1 MYQKLVH
8 LEKRLRI
15 IMYLYLKI
23 EEIKNMK
30 KLLKTA
36 LAASM
41 LVALTACAKDNF
53 QVEES
58 YTVELGS
65 KVSTEAKAY
74 LAKDTD
80 KEVLKDTV
88 ITFKK
93 DKAYSVDK
101 KNKSLK
107 PTKGKYLPVG
117 KYHAT
122 AVYDDEKESFVVE
135 VKDTK
140 APTFVDLK
148 EEIIIE
154 VNAENV
160 DLSKYFKAEDLSETK
175 ISVDKAK
182 LDLTKEGTY
191 GITVT
196 ATDTYKNAKAEKVV
210 VKVVSLEAA
219 EKNGVTAMSDGTKPQ
234 SKALKEKTAKDT
246 DKQETQQ
253 GQGNTNTGGNTNT
266 YAPPVSNNN
275 RPSGN
280 NGNGT
285 TNNPVTPPSQNT
297 CVFNGTYQNL
307 GNSGLVFDTKEEM
320 DAYANEWIFSDENL
334 NGHAYMGYIGW
345 TVRDNCGE
353 ETEKWTINWEAPEK

>member
-1 MYQKLVH
+1 
-8 LEKRLRI
+8 
-15 IMYLYLKI
+15 
-23 EEIKNMK
+23 MK

-41 LVALTACAKDNF
+41 LFGLTACAKDNF

-160 DLSKYFKAEDLSETK
+160 DLTKYFKAKDLSETK

-196 ATDTYKNAKAEKVV
+196 ATDAYKNAKAEKVV

-234 SKALKEKTAKDT
+234 SKALKEKTAKDA
-246 DKQETQQ
+246 DKQETQE
-253 GQGNTNTGGNTNT
+253 GQGNANTGGNTNT
-266 YAPPVSNNN
+266 YTPPVNNN
-275 RPSGN
+275 NNYPSGN
-280 NGNGT
+280 TGNGT
-285 TNNPVTPPSQNT
+285 TNNPTTPPAQQPQPPTT
-297 CVFNGTYQNL
+297 CVL
-307 GNSGLVFDTKEEM
+307 PKP
-320 DAYANEWIFSDENL
+320 
-334 NGHAYMGYIGW
+334 
-345 TVRDNCGE
+345 GE
-353 ETEKWTINWEAPEK
+353 DGKVYF

>member
-1 MYQKLVH
+1 M
-8 LEKRLRI
+8 KRLSVV
-15 IMYLYLKI
+15 LY
-23 EEIKNMK
+23 MMC
-30 KLLKTA
+30 LLA
-36 LAASM
+36 
-41 LVALTACAKDNF
+41 ACAKDNF
-53 QVEES
+53 QVEET
-58 YTVELGS
+58 YAVELGS

-80 KEVLKDTV
+80 KEVLKGTV

-101 KNKSLK
+101 KSRSLK

-154 VNAENV
+154 ANAENV

-253 GQGNTNTGGNTNT
+253 GQGNANAGANTNT

-275 RPSGN
+275 NNRPSGN
-280 NGNGT
+280 TGNGT
-285 TNNPVTPPSQNT
+285 TNNPVTPPAQKPQNPGVCVPEYSHPGDDGKVYHSQQEAWDAGWLAVETEESPFYMKAFSVVARYDN
-297 CVFNGTYQNL
+297 CDNIYYV
-307 GNSGLVFDTKEEM
+307 LVFRDT
-320 DAYANEWIFSDENL
+320 IQ
-334 NGHAYMGYIGW
+334 
-345 TVRDNCGE
+345 
-353 ETEKWTINWEAPEK
+353 

>member
-1 MYQKLVH
+1 M
-8 LEKRLRI
+8 KRLSVVLC
-15 IMYLYLKI
+15 M
-23 EEIKNMK
+23 MC
-30 KLLKTA
+30 LLG
-36 LAASM
+36 
-41 LVALTACAKDNF
+41 ACAKDNF
-53 QVEES
+53 QVEET
-58 YTVELGS
+58 YAVELGS

-210 VKVVSLEAA
+210 VKVVSLEVA

-253 GQGNTNTGGNTNT
+253 GQGNANTGENTNT
-266 YAPPVSNNN
+266 YTPPVNNNN

-280 NGNGT
+280 TGNGT
-285 TNNPVTPPSQNT
+285 TNNPVTPPAQNT
-297 CVFNGTYQNL
+297 CVFDGTYQDL
-307 GNSGLVFDTKEEM
+307 GNSGLVFDTKEEV
-320 DAYANEWIFSDENL
+320 DTYANEWLYSVENE
-334 NGHAYMGYIGW
+334 NGHDYSGYIAW
-345 TVRDNCGE
+345 TGRDNCGA
-353 ETEKWTINWEAPEK
+353 ETQKWTINWEGARK

>member
-1 MYQKLVH
+1 
-8 LEKRLRI
+8 
-15 IMYLYLKI
+15 
-23 EEIKNMK
+23 MK
-30 KLLKTA
+30 KLLKTT

-41 LVALTACAKDNF
+41 LFGLTACAKDNF

-101 KNKSLK
+101 KSKCLK
-107 PTKGKYLPVG
+107 PAKGKYLPVG

-122 AVYDDEKESFVVE
+122 AAYEDEKESFVVE

-154 VNAENV
+154 ANAENV
-160 DLSKYFKAEDLSETK
+160 DLTKYFNAEDLSETK

-210 VKVVSLEAA
+210 VKVVSLEVA

-253 GQGNTNTGGNTNT
+253 GQGNANTGENTNT
-266 YAPPVSNNN
+266 YTPPVNNNN

-280 NGNGT
+280 TGNGT
-285 TNNPVTPPSQNT
+285 TNNPVTPPAQKPQNPGVCVPEYSHPGDDGKVYHSQQEAWDAGWAAVT
-297 CVFNGTYQNL
+297 TE
-307 GNSGLVFDTKEEM
+307 GNPFYMMGYTVVARYDNCDNIYYVLVFDKS
-320 DAYANEWIFSDENL
+320 IQ
-334 NGHAYMGYIGW
+334 
-345 TVRDNCGE
+345 
-353 ETEKWTINWEAPEK
+353 

>member
-1 MYQKLVH
+1 
-8 LEKRLRI
+8 
-15 IMYLYLKI
+15 
-23 EEIKNMK
+23 MK
-30 KLLKTA
+30 KLLKTT

-41 LVALTACAKDNF
+41 LFGLTACAKDNF

-101 KNKSLK
+101 KSKCLK

-122 AVYDDEKESFVVE
+122 AAYEDEKESFVVE

-154 VNAENV
+154 ANAENV
-160 DLSKYFKAEDLSETK
+160 DLTKYFNAEDLSETK

-210 VKVVSLEAA
+210 VKVVSLEVA

-275 RPSGN
+275 NNRPSGN
-280 NGNGT
+280 TGNGT
-285 TNNPVTPPSQNT
+285 TNNPVTPPAQQPQPPTT
-297 CVFNGTYQNL
+297 CVLPKPGEDGKVYTSKQEAWDAGWTAIITEGSPFYDMGYNVIGTYD
-307 GNSGLVFDTKEEM
+307 SC
-320 DAYANEWIFSDENL
+320 
-334 NGHAYMGYIGW
+334 
-345 TVRDNCGE
+345 DNIYYVL
-353 ETEKWTINWEAPEK
+353 TFYTPIQ

>member
-1 MYQKLVH
+1 
-8 LEKRLRI
+8 
-15 IMYLYLKI
+15 
-23 EEIKNMK
+23 MK

-36 LAASM
+36 LAVSM
-41 LVALTACAKDNF
+41 LFGLAACAKDSF

-74 LAKDTD
+74 LAKGTD
-80 KEVLKDTV
+80 EEVLKGTV

-101 KNKSLK
+101 KSRSLK

-154 VNAENV
+154 ANAENV

-266 YAPPVSNNN
+266 YAPPVNNNN

-280 NGNGT
+280 TGNGT
-285 TNNPVTPPSQNT
+285 TNNPVTPPAQKPQNPGV
-297 CVFNGTYQNL
+297 CVPEYSHPGDDGKVYL
-307 GNSGLVFDTKEEM
+307 SE
-320 DAYANEWIFSDENL
+320 DEAMNAGWL
-334 NGHAYMGYIGW
+334 AIETEGSPFYDMGFAVVARY
-345 TVRDNCGE
+345 DNCDNIYYVLSFY
-353 ETEKWTINWEAPEK
+353 ETIQ

>member
-1 MYQKLVH
+1 M
-8 LEKRLRI
+8 KRLSVVLC
-15 IMYLYLKI
+15 M
-23 EEIKNMK
+23 MC
-30 KLLKTA
+30 LLG
-36 LAASM
+36 
-41 LVALTACAKDNF
+41 ACAKDNF
-53 QVEES
+53 QVEET
-58 YTVELGS
+58 YAVELGS

-210 VKVVSLEAA
+210 VKVVSLEVA

-253 GQGNTNTGGNTNT
+253 GQGNANTGENTNT
-266 YAPPVSNNN
+266 YAPPVNNNN

-280 NGNGT
+280 TGNGT
-285 TNNPVTPPSQNT
+285 TNNPVTPPAQNT
-297 CVFNGTYQNL
+297 CVFDGTYQDL
-307 GNSGLVFDTKEEM
+307 GNSGLVFDTKEEV
-320 DAYANEWIFSDENL
+320 DTYETVYYTNL
-334 NGHAYMGYIGW
+334 LSH
-345 TVRDNCGE
+345 
-353 ETEKWTINWEAPEK
+353 ETIVNIV

>member
-1 MYQKLVH
+1 
-8 LEKRLRI
+8 
-15 IMYLYLKI
+15 
-23 EEIKNMK
+23 MK

-41 LVALTACAKDNF
+41 LVALTACAKDTF

-74 LAKDTD
+74 LEKDTD

-101 KNKSLK
+101 KSKSLK

-122 AVYDDEKESFVVE
+122 AAYDDEKKSFVVE

-154 VNAENV
+154 ANAENV
-160 DLSKYFKAEDLSETK
+160 DLTKYFKAEDLSETK

-182 LDLTKEGTY
+182 LDLSKEGTY

-196 ATDTYKNAKAEKVV
+196 ATDAYKNAKAEKVV

-266 YAPPVSNNN
+266 YTPPVSNNN
-275 RPSGN
+275 QPSGN
-280 NGNGT
+280 TGNGT
-285 TNNPVTPPSQNT
+285 TNNPVTPPAQQPQPPTT
-297 CVFNGTYQNL
+297 CVLPKPGEDGKVYTSKQEAWDAGWTAIITEGSPFYDMGYNVIGTYD
-307 GNSGLVFDTKEEM
+307 SC
-320 DAYANEWIFSDENL
+320 
-334 NGHAYMGYIGW
+334 
-345 TVRDNCGE
+345 DNIYYVL
-353 ETEKWTINWEAPEK
+353 TFYTPIQ

>member
-1 MYQKLVH
+1 M
-8 LEKRLRI
+8 KRLSAI
-15 IMYLYLKI
+15 IF
-23 EEIKNMK
+23 
-30 KLLKTA
+30 A
-36 LAASM
+36 LCM
-41 LVALTACAKDNF
+41 MCLLTACAKDNF

-93 DKAYSVDK
+93 DKTYSIDK
-101 KNKSLK
+101 KSKSLK
-107 PTKGKYLPVG
+107 PTKGEYLPVG

-122 AVYDDEKESFVVE
+122 ATYEDEKESFVVE

-160 DLSKYFKAEDLSETK
+160 DLTKYFKAKDLSETK

-196 ATDTYKNAKAEKVV
+196 ATDAYKNAKAEKVV

-234 SKALKEKTAKDT
+234 SKALKEKTAKDA

-253 GQGNTNTGGNTNT
+253 GQGNTNTYT
-266 YAPPVSNNN
+266 PPVSNNN
-275 RPSGN
+275 NNYPSGN
-280 NGNGT
+280 TGNGT
-285 TNNPVTPPSQNT
+285 TNNPVAPPAQKPQNPGVCVPEYSHLGDDGKVYHSQKEAWDVGWTAVTTEGSPFYMMGYTVVARYDN
-297 CVFNGTYQNL
+297 CDNIYYV
-307 GNSGLVFDTKEEM
+307 LVFDKS
-320 DAYANEWIFSDENL
+320 IQ
-334 NGHAYMGYIGW
+334 
-345 TVRDNCGE
+345 
-353 ETEKWTINWEAPEK
+353 

>member
-1 MYQKLVH
+1 M
-8 LEKRLRI
+8 KRLSVVLC
-15 IMYLYLKI
+15 M
-23 EEIKNMK
+23 MC
-30 KLLKTA
+30 LLG
-36 LAASM
+36 
-41 LVALTACAKDNF
+41 ACAKDNF

-74 LAKDTD
+74 LAKGTD
-80 KEVLKDTV
+80 KEVLKGTV

-101 KNKSLK
+101 KSRSLK

-154 VNAENV
+154 ANAENV

-253 GQGNTNTGGNTNT
+253 GQGNANAGANTNT

-285 TNNPVTPPSQNT
+285 TNNSVIPPAQNT
-297 CVFNGTYQNL
+297 CVFDGTYQDL
-307 GNSGLVFDTKEEM
+307 GNSGLVFDTKEEV
-320 DAYANEWIFSDENL
+320 DTYANEWLYSVENE
-334 NGHAYMGYIGW
+334 NGHDYSGYIAW
-345 TVRDNCGE
+345 TVRDNCGA
-353 ETEKWTINWEAPEK
+353 ETQKWTINWEGARK

>member
-1 MYQKLVH
+1 
-8 LEKRLRI
+8 
-15 IMYLYLKI
+15 
-23 EEIKNMK
+23 MK

-36 LAASM
+36 LAVSM
-41 LVALTACAKDNF
+41 LFGLAACAKDSF

-107 PTKGKYLPVG
+107 PAKGKYLPVG

-154 VNAENV
+154 ANAENV
-160 DLSKYFKAEDLSETK
+160 DLTKYFKAEDLSETK

-182 LDLTKEGTY
+182 LDLSKEGTY

-234 SKALKEKTAKDT
+234 SKALKEKTAKDAN
-246 DKQETQQ
+246 KQETQQ
-253 GQGNTNTGGNTNT
+253 GQGNTNTGENTNT

-275 RPSGN
+275 NNRPSGN
-280 NGNGT
+280 TGNGT
-285 TNNPVTPPSQNT
+285 TNNPVTPPAQQPQPPTT
-297 CVFNGTYQNL
+297 CVLPKPGEDGKVYTSKQEAWDAGWLAVETEGSPFYNMGFSVIGTYDSCDNIYYVL
-307 GNSGLVFDTKEEM
+307 LFDM
-320 DAYANEWIFSDENL
+320 PIQ
-334 NGHAYMGYIGW
+334 
-345 TVRDNCGE
+345 
-353 ETEKWTINWEAPEK
+353 

>member
-1 MYQKLVH
+1 M
-8 LEKRLRI
+8 KRLSVVLC
-15 IMYLYLKI
+15 M
-23 EEIKNMK
+23 MC
-30 KLLKTA
+30 LLG
-36 LAASM
+36 
-41 LVALTACAKDNF
+41 ACAKDNF
-53 QVEES
+53 QVEET
-58 YTVELGS
+58 YAVELGS

-210 VKVVSLEAA
+210 VKVVSLEVA
-219 EKNGVTAMSDGTKPQ
+219 EKNDVTAMSDGTKPQ

-253 GQGNTNTGGNTNT
+253 GQGNANTGENTNT
-266 YAPPVSNNN
+266 YTPPVNNNN

-280 NGNGT
+280 TGNGT
-285 TNNPVTPPSQNT
+285 TNNPVTPPAQNT
-297 CVFNGTYQNL
+297 CVFDGTYQDL
-307 GNSGLVFDTKEEM
+307 GNSGLVFDTKEEV
-320 DAYANEWIFSDENL
+320 DTYANEWLYSVENE
-334 NGHAYMGYIGW
+334 NGHDYSGYIAW
-345 TVRDNCGE
+345 TVRDNCGA
-353 ETEKWTINWEAPEK
+353 ETQKWTINWEGARK

>member
-23 EEIKNMK
+23 EEMKNMK

-101 KNKSLK
+101 KSKSLK
-107 PTKGKYLPVG
+107 PAKGKYLPVG

-122 AVYDDEKESFVVE
+122 AAYDDEKESFVVE

-210 VKVVSLEAA
+210 VKVVSLEVA
-219 EKNGVTAMSDGTKPQ
+219 EKNGVTVMSDGTKPQ

-253 GQGNTNTGGNTNT
+253 GQGNANAGANTNT

-280 NGNGT
+280 TGNGT
-285 TNNPVTPPSQNT
+285 PNNPVTPPAQKPQNPGVCVPEYSHPGDDGKVYHSQQEAWDAGWVAVETEGSPFYMKAFSVVGRYDN
-297 CVFNGTYQNL
+297 CDNIYYV
-307 GNSGLVFDTKEEM
+307 LVFRDT
-320 DAYANEWIFSDENL
+320 IQ
-334 NGHAYMGYIGW
+334 
-345 TVRDNCGE
+345 
-353 ETEKWTINWEAPEK
+353 